1 MPQTTTT
8 PTTSKQFQVNII
20 DITKGLL
27 VAVLTPVFSIMLVS
41 LEAGSFTFDWKI
53 IGTVAAS
60 AFLSYI
66 LKNFLT
72 PARIVI
78 TDKDQVEAVK
88 EGDATVKVVNK

>member
-1 MPQTTTT
+1 MEQ
-8 PTTSKQFQVNII
+8 TTSKQFSVNMI
-20 DITKGLL
+20 DIIKGLA

-66 LKNFLT
+66 LKNFLSA
-72 PARIVI
+72 PRITI
-78 TDKDQVEAVK
+78 TDKETVQAVK
-88 EGDATVKVVNK
+88 EGDKEMKAVPK

>member
-1 MPQTTTT
+1 MEQTTT
-8 PTTSKQFQVNII
+8 KQFSVNMI
-20 DITKGLL
+20 DILKGLA

-41 LEAGSFTFDWKI
+41 LDAGSFTFDWKI

-60 AFLSYI
+60 SFLSYV

-78 TDKDQVEAVK
+78 TDKPTVEAVK
-88 EGDATVKVVNK
+88 EGDKTMVAVPK

>member
-1 MPQTTTT
+1 MSQQTT
-8 PTTSKQFQVNII
+8 PTTSKQFSVNMI
-20 DITKGLL
+20 DIMKGLA
-27 VAVLTPVFSIMLVS
+27 VAVLTPVFSLMLTS

-60 AFLSYI
+60 SFLAYI

-88 EGDATVKVVNK
+88 EGDAKVQVVNK